1 MSTMIVPPSLHP
13 GDKIA
18 AISLSWG
25 GPGMLPHRY
34 EAGKR
39 QMQAE
44 FGVTVV
50 ETPNALRAAE
60 WLHANPRARADDLM
74 GAFADPSIKAIFSTI
89 GGDDSIR
96 ILPYLDLDLIAAN
109 PKVFVGMSDT
119 TVTHMACFKAG
130 LSTCYG
136 PGIMQAF
143 AENGGMFPYVAE
155 SVRRTLFSTEPIGEI
170 QPDANG
176 WTVEF
181 LDWAIPENQ
190 GTRRKLNRAEGWTW
204 IQGNGIH
211 RGPLLG
217 GCIEVLDWLR
227 GTDVWPDREKWKG
240 ALLFLE
246 TSEEAVPPTTVL
258 RILRT
263 FGAMGILQQASG
275 LLFGRPG
282 GHVPVDQF
290 DDYDAALLKALDEFG
305 LTDFPVVSRMD
316 FGHTD
321 PVFLLPYGVEA
332 QIDCDQHR
340 FSIPAPAVAER
351 LPGV

>member
-1 MSTMIVPPSLHP
+1 MV
-13 GDKIA
+13 
-18 AISLSWG
+18 
-25 GPGMLPHRY
+25 
-34 EAGKR
+34 
-39 QMQAE
+39 
-44 FGVTVV
+44 
-50 ETPNALRAAE
+50 AL
-60 WLHANPRARADDLM
+60 
-74 GAFADPSIKAIFSTI
+74 ADPSIKAIFSTI

-96 ILPYLDLDLIAAN
+96 ILPYVDLDVIAAN
-109 PKVFVGMSDT
+109 PKIFMGMSDT

-130 LSTCYG
+130 LTSFYG

-143 AENGGMFPYVAE
+143 AENGGMFPYVVE
-155 SVRRTLFSTEPIGEI
+155 SLRKTLFSTEPIGEI
-170 QPDANG
+170 RSDTTG

-181 LDWAIPENQ
+181 LDWENPENQ
-190 GTRRKLNRAEGWTW
+190 SRKRQLNPSTGWHW
-204 IQGNGIH
+204 IRGHGIH
-211 RGPLLG
+211 HGPLMG

-240 ALLFLE
+240 AVLFLE

-282 GHVPVDQF
+282 GQVPVDQF
-290 DDYDAALLKALDEFG
+290 DDYDAALLKALDELE
-305 LTDFPVVSRMD
+305 LTDLPVVSRMD

-332 QIDCDQHR
+332 EMDCDKQR
-340 FSIPAPAVAER
+340 FSILGPAVAER
-351 LPGV
+351 EPDP